1 MTKDQKSSDQGLRL
15 GHRLSD
21 IVIEAAAEAIIVTDV
36 NANVVMVNPAFT
48 AITGYAPEDIMGK
61 NPSILASGH
70 HDREFY
76 AEMWS
81 AINETG
87 KWQGEIWNRRKGG
100 AVFPEWLSVVAVKDE
115 AGEVENY
122 VGVFTDISQL
132 RDVERALEKNGNV
145 DALTGLPNR
154 VLLFDRLAHAIAA
167 AARAQTMIG
176 VIYVDLDGFKEIND
190 RLGHAAGDDAL
201 REVAARLKSCVRG
214 ADTVARIGGDEF
226 VVLLPDIRQANHAEP
241 AARKIIDQLEQP
253 IAVGGQ
259 KIRISGSAGI
269 AVYPQDGEDINALL
283 SNSDLAM
290 YQAKED
296 GKGTFRFFTQEMNAS
311 AMERMVLAADLRAA
325 MKQDQ
330 FELNYQPIMDVHS
343 GAVVGVEALLRW
355 SHPLQG
361 TIMPGVFVPLA
372 EGSGLMG
379 EIGDWA
385 LGVACRQIQSWRQ
398 EGAGELVLFFNVSR
412 HQFRN
417 RDFAKAVADALK
429 KTGLPP
435 DALTLEITED
445 VVGDE
450 INECVAILEGIR
462 RAGTRLAIN
471 EFGTGASTLGILKAL
486 PADIIK
492 IGGVFTRDI
501 TASAEGATLF
511 SAIIALGHR
520 LGCKIVAENVET
532 PEQLLILQSQACDYV
547 QGYLFSRPL
556 DLEATEAFLT
566 EYSTS

>member
-1 MTKDQKSSDQGLRL
+1 MAKDQNDQNLPL
-15 GHRLSD
+15 GRRLSG
-21 IVIEAAAEAIIVTDV
+21 IVIETASEAIIVTDV
-36 NANVVMVNPAFT
+36 DAKVVMVNPAFT
-48 AITGYAPEDIMGK
+48 AITGYAPEDVIGK
-61 NPSILASGH
+61 NTSILASGH
-70 HDREFY
+70 HDKEFY
-76 AEMWS
+76 ARMWS

-87 KWQGEIWNRRKGG
+87 KWQGEIWNRRKSG
-100 AVFPEWLSVVAVKDE
+100 AVFLEWLSIVAVKDE
-115 AGEVENY
+115 AEKIENY
-122 VGVFTDISQL
+122 VAVFTDISQL
-132 RDVERALEKNGNV
+132 RDVERTTDQNGNL

-154 VLLFDRLAHAIAA
+154 VLLFDRLAHAITV

-190 RLGHAAGDDAL
+190 RMGHAAGDDAL
-201 REVAARLKSCVRG
+201 REVANRLRSCVRG

-226 VVLLPDIRQANHAEP
+226 VVLLPDIRQAHHAEP
-241 AARKIIDQLEQP
+241 AARKIIDQLQQP
-253 IAVGGQ
+253 ITVGGE
-259 KIRISGSAGI
+259 KVRISGSAGI
-269 AVYPQDGEDINALL
+269 AVYPQDGGDINALL

-290 YQAKED
+290 YRAKEE

-311 AMERMVLAADLRAA
+311 ALERMVLAADLRAA

-330 FELNYQPIMDVHS
+330 FELNYQPIMDVHT
-343 GAVVGVEALLRW
+343 GTVVGVEALLRW
-355 SHPLQG
+355 QHPIQG
-361 TIMPGVFVPLA
+361 TIMPGVFMPLA

-379 EIGDWA
+379 DIGDWA
-385 LGVACRQIQSWRQ
+385 LGVACQQIQSWRD
-398 EGAGELVLFFNVSR
+398 EGAAELGLFFNVSG

-417 RDFAKAVADALK
+417 RDFAKAVAGALK

-435 DALTLEITED
+435 DALTLEIAED
-445 VVGDE
+445 VIGDE
-450 INECVAILEGIR
+450 INDCAKVLGGVRE
-462 RAGTRLAIN
+462 AGTRLAID
-471 EFGTGASTLGILKAL
+471 EFGSGASSLSSLKAL

-501 TASAEGATLF
+501 AASAGGATLF

-532 PEQLLILQSQACDYV
+532 PEQLLVLQSQACDYV